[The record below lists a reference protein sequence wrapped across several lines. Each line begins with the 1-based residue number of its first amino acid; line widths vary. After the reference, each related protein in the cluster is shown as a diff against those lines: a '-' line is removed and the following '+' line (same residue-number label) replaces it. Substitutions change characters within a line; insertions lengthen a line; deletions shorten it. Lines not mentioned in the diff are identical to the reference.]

1 VRIRAEIAVKI
12 YGDDLDTLRNLA
24 ESLQDRLVPIAG
36 LADLQVEKQNR
47 IPQLRVEADHER
59 ARLYGVSPAVLTRAL
74 EGMSNGRTVSQVVT
88 EGNRRFD
95 VVIRLSDMDRSTT
108 GLGDLLVETPS
119 GHVPLHLVARID
131 ETDGP
136 NQILRENGQR
146 RIAVYANTD
155 GMRDRAQIVADIR
168 DVLAA
173 TAWPQGYRT
182 TLEGAYQAYEDAA
195 LMEEAHKLCAR
206 FALAPTAGLALIK
219 RALDQSWDNSLDA
232 QLDLERDFQ
241 REASLNPDYA
251 EGVRAFMEKRAPRF
265 AGRS

>member
-1 VRIRAEIAVKI
+1 LPASVSVGQPIAHRMDHMLSGIRAEIAVKI

-24 ESLQDRLVPIAG
+24 ETLRDRLAPVAG

-74 EGMSNGRTVSQVVT
+74 EGLSNGRTVSQVVT

-95 VVIRLSDMDRSTT
+95 VVIRLSDVDRSTT

-119 GHVPLHLVARID
+119 GHVPLRLIARID

-155 GMRDRAQIVADIR
+155 GVGDRAQIVGDIR

-173 TAWPQGYRT
+173 TAWPQGYRA
-182 TLEGAYQAYEDAA
+182 TLEGTYQAYEEAA
-195 LMEEAHKLCAR
+195 LRIAILS
-206 FALAPTAGLALIK
+206 LASLALIFLVLQS
-219 RALDQSWDNSLDA
+219 RYLSSVLALIIMANVPLA
-232 QLDLERDFQ
+232 L
-241 REASLNPDYA
+241 
-251 EGVRAFMEKRAPRF
+251 
-265 AGRS
+265 